1 MFSDV
6 VLSPE
11 AEYAKKINEK
21 ETRFGA
27 REQKRCQ
34 KCHKTGTANSRIWSS
49 VVPSGTYQNVS

>member
-11 AEYAKKINEK
+11 VEYAKKNNEK

-27 REQKRCQ
+27 REQKSVNSATQRDPIVLEYGAMLCQ
-34 KCHKTGTANSRIWSS
+34 S
-49 VVPSGTYQNVS
+49 VS